1 MAETTGLENRQ
12 PPKGARGF
20 ESLPLRCSIALI
32 PLAAALPAETMLRG
46 MPSRSRDSGRL
57 AGISTSPL
65 DGRGK
70 FWEGPDEEVEG
81 SQSAHWW

>member
-1 MAETTGLENRQ
+1 
-12 PPKGARGF
+12 
-20 ESLPLRCSIALI
+20 
-32 PLAAALPAETMLRG
+32 LPAETMLRG